1 MDFQKLMKTAAAN
14 QHVAQKRVRTTSLN
28 LRFFE
33 FISQKILSVTG
44 NVSSVAHLRGRF
56 RRVGHL
62 SRGPMSL
69 CLYCVP
75 PS

>member
-44 NVSSVAHLRGRF
+44 NISSDCSSQREVQELGLAT
-56 RRVGHL
+56 
-62 SRGPMSL
+62 
-69 CLYCVP
+69 
-75 PS
+75 